1 MRAKREYVD
10 YVRDILDATEK
21 AQLFVA
27 GVDFESFQANEEK
40 VFAVIRALEIIGE
53 AGKKIPTSVR
63 KRYPEVPWAAMA
75 GMRDKLAHDYFG
87 VNLRRLWETV
97 QNDLPPLRTA
107 VARMVEDLENK

>member
-1 MRAKREYVD
+1 MKAKREYVD
-10 YVRDILDATEK
+10 YVRDILDATKK

-27 GVDFESFQANEEK
+27 GIDFEAFQTNDEK
-40 VFAVIRALEIIGE
+40 VFAVTRALEIIGE
-53 AGKKIPTSVR
+53 ASKKIPASVR

-97 QNDLPPLRTA
+97 
-107 VARMVEDLENK
+107 RMISLLCAQPWRV